1 MSPMEQKHL
10 RLGAKGTATVLAMC
24 ESGFWERPLEKRT
37 GTGNLVELTNDR
49 SHE

>member
-1 MSPMEQKHL
+1 MERKHL

-24 ESGFWERPLEKRT
+24 ESGDWERTLEERT
-37 GTGNLVELTNDR
+37 GTGNLMEFTDDR